1 MVEISNSW
9 VYVYYLKKK
18 KNYPFFSVK
27 HPNFWILNFRKG
39 YYKTAYVSRSVNTS
53 EGQLSVFLK
62 NYSSNFLEILHE
74 AREPLGSKTDRAN
87 LFFERKILVL
97 GKMPKISP

>member
-39 YYKTAYVSRSVNTS
+39 CCKTAYVSRSVNIS
-53 EGQLSVFLK
+53 RGQLPVFLK
-62 NYSSNFLEILHE
+62 KYSPNFLETLHE
-74 AREPLGSKTDRAN
+74 ARES
-87 LFFERKILVL
+87 
-97 GKMPKISP
+97 